1 MSPAFH
7 YRSLMKLEMIRDNR
21 YHVTIN
27 GAPHILSKEEYESA
41 RNVAKAVVEPPE
53 NKAMT
58 AKRTKKA

>member
-1 MSPAFH
+1 
-7 YRSLMKLEMIRDNR
+7 MKLEMIRDNR